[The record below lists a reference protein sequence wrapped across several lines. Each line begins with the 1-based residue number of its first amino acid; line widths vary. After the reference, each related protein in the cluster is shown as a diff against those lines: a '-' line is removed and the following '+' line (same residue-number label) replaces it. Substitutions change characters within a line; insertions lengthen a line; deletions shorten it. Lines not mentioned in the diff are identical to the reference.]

1 MRITLKQA
9 SKLIQS
15 NIDHI
20 KLLASEGYITREGG
34 WIDGRTLEDYMRQKI
49 RHDLIRDSHG
59 F

>member
-1 MRITLKQA
+1 MKLTIKQA

-20 KLLASEGYITREGG
+20 KLLASEVYITREGS

-49 RHDLIRDSHG
+49 RHDIVRDYHG

>member
-1 MRITLKQA
+1 MKLTIKQS

-20 KLLASEGYITREGG
+20 KLLASEGYITREGS

-49 RHDLIRDSHG
+49 RHDMVRDYHG

>member
-1 MRITLKQA
+1 MRITIKQA

-20 KLLASEGYITREGG
+20 KLLASEGYITREGS

-49 RHDLIRDSHG
+49 RHDMVRDYHG